1 MAAEGKRAG
10 GMIRTLLL
18 LAVLL
23 LSGPQAALAAPRAKV
38 AAPEPLVPALWLVE
52 GHGRKA
58 HVFGTVHALP
68 RGVDWFRPHVLTALD
83 QSTRLVL
90 ETEVPDSPAAMM
102 PVLMKLTR
110 LPAAR
115 PLESRVPADW
125 QPVLARAT
133 ERLKP
138 GPMDWHKTW
147 FVALTLS
154 NLQAQADGV
163 DPRIGVEAVLS
174 ERARMK
180 EIPIVALE
188 TAEEQL
194 INFDALTEADQQQLL
209 LSTLADLDSSKAR
222 MSLLIGDW
230 LLGNTDALAERVN
243 SDFERSPMLRRM
255 LVEDRNQRWA
265 DWIAKQMKSG
275 DERLFI
281 AVGAGHVAGK
291 GSLIED
297 LERQGLKVTRVM
309 PTPTRKRRR

>member
-1 MAAEGKRAG
+1 
-10 GMIRTLLL
+10 MIRILLVLAAL
-18 LAVLL
+18 LGMCA
-23 LSGPQAALAAPRAKV
+23 PQAALAQKAKP
-38 AAPEPLVPALWLVE
+38 AAPQPLVPALWIVE
-52 GHGRKA
+52 GHGRTA
-58 HVFGTVHALP
+58 HLFGTVHALP

-110 LPAAR
+110 LQAAR
-115 PLESRVPADW
+115 PLSTRVPTDW
-125 QPVLARAT
+125 QPVLASAVD
-133 ERLKP
+133 RLKP
-138 GPMDWHKTW
+138 GPMDWSKTW

-180 EIPIVALE
+180 GIPIRALE

-194 INFDALTEADQQQLL
+194 INFDALTEADQQLL
-209 LSTLADLDSSKAR
+209 LVSTLRDLDSSKAR
-222 MSLLIGDW
+222 LSLLIGDW

-243 SDFERSPMLRRM
+243 ADFERSPMLRRM
-255 LVEDRNQRWA
+255 LVEDRNLRWA
-265 DWIAKQMKSG
+265 DWIARTMKSS

-281 AVGAGHVAGK
+281 AVGAGHMAGK

-309 PTPTRKRRR
+309 PAPPAKKRRR